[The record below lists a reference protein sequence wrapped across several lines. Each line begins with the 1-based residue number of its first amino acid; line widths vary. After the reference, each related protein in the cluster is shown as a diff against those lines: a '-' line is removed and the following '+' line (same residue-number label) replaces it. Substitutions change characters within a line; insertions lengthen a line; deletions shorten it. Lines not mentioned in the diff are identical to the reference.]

1 MVSTFP
7 APNGNHFLMVAGMR
21 DEGLINASQQITQPA
36 VLLSL
41 AQTLGEEKSDS
52 FEVLFEVFGFD
63 KTNFGGEVIYSHAL
77 DTQVIWETRLINQ

>member
-1 MVSTFP
+1 MKVLSMP
-7 APNGNHFLMVAGMR
+7 PNRSH
-21 DEGLINASQQITQPA
+21 SQA
-36 VLLSL
+36 VLRSL